1 VFQAAAVATGAAGWE
16 QAAPQVPLWWNDPI
30 GRTPST
36 EVPPSTGQPRKT
48 KATEAPSRG
57 DGLFELDELP
67 TPPAAP
73 AGLVEA
79 VLASTTYAEQ
89 KRMAGRRALDDRT
102 AEAVLRG
109 LVDRGGRAHQDTVAA
124 AAGIPTADVG
134 QVFAAVRRLLNV
146 DGYGVIELDTDGVTL
161 RLDEHLLRE
170 QFDVGGAR

>member
-1 VFQAAAVATGAAGWE
+1 
-16 QAAPQVPLWWNDPI
+16 LWWNDPI
-30 GRTPST
+30 GGIPSA

-48 KATEAPSRG
+48 KATSHR

-102 AEAVLRG
+102 AEAVLRA
-109 LVDRGGRAHQDTVAA
+109 LVDRGDRAHQDTVAA
-124 AAGIPTADVG
+124 AAGIATADVG